1 MSRRDD
7 PIGPLE
13 ERERELRMLLSAAK
27 MAYDQICA
35 PLLKELVRL
44 ESLKPT
50 NPFAFINEMQQELLK
65 VSGIDQIAWSRDPLV
80 TIRPPIDDW
89 SPPCPKPSP
98 SASKP

>member
-1 MSRRDD
+1 MDVSRRDD

-13 ERERELRMLLSAAK
+13 ARERELRMALSAAK

-35 PLLKELVRL
+35 PLLKELVKL

-50 NPFAFINEMQQELLK
+50 NPYVFMRDMQQELMK
-65 VSGIDQIAWSRDPLV
+65 VSGIDQIAWSRDPL
-80 TIRPPIDDW
+80 IDDW
-89 SPPCPKPSP
+89 SPPCPKPNP